1 MILKMQLSS
10 LYGRLRGT
18 LPGMRPLLQGWGTAA
33 GPAPTETILVLPGTY
48 YAGRFEPSSHL
59 ADLVTCDYRS
69 AYPPD
74 MLRGAGAV
82 AARLLREGG
91 HWKEGDR

>member
-10 LYGRLRGT
+10 LYGRLPGT
-18 LPGMRPLLQGWGTAA
+18 LREKKWFLRRGQALPNRAL
-33 GPAPTETILVLPGTY
+33 PTDGY
-48 YAGRFEPSSHL
+48 YGGRFEPSSHL

-69 AYPPD
+69 AYPSD